1 MSTAAARQEA
11 RQLLKRSGPP
21 NIAFCEGAPAT
32 LATTAALPRDAA
44 GAKGIIDKWTRGR
57 TLRTIREAL

>member
-1 MSTAAARQEA
+1 MSTAAA

-21 NIAFCEGAPAT
+21 NIAICEGAP
-32 LATTAALPRDAA
+32 ATTAALPRDAA
-44 GAKGIIDKWTRGR
+44 GVKGIIDKWTRGR